1 MLLQQFQQ
9 YIKEQFHVHTNN
21 AKLILAVSGG
31 IDSVVLTDLVYKTG
45 FDFMIV
51 HCNFQ
56 LRGEESERDEKFVRA
71 LQNKYEKE
79 VLVKRFDTK
88 EYASQ
93 NKTSIQEA
101 ARELRYNWFEELVN
115 GQCLPAGQA
124 GSMVNDRAEKNI
136 HHSPLTIYIVTAH
149 HANDNIETLL
159 INFFRGTGI
168 SGLHGIPSKQG
179 KIIRPLLFAKRE
191 EITAYAKENNLQ
203 WVEDT
208 SNLSDKYTRNF
219 FRLQL
224 IPAIKEVFPNA
235 EDNLLHNIERFKE
248 VETLYQQAIQQ
259 HLKKLIEQKENEIHI
274 PVLKLQKSESINT
287 IIWEI
292 IKEYNFH
299 AAQVEEVKKL
309 FNAENGS
316 YIASDSHRI
325 IKNRNWL
332 IIAPLQ
338 TEETQNILI
347 EENDK
352 KVKFENGILEF
363 EKLQTTNYKLQT
375 TNLIASLDAKQ
386 IKFPLLLR
394 KWKQGDYFYPLGMQ
408 NLPAGRRGKK
418 KLSKFF
424 IDQKLSKTEK
434 EKVWVIEMNKK
445 ILWVIGYRIDDRFK
459 ITNNTKEVL
468 RITFNNKN

>member
-235 EDNLLHNIERFKE
+235 EDNLLHNIERLKE

-259 HLKKLIEQKENEIHI
+259 HLKKLIEQKANEIHI

-316 YIASDSHRI
+316 YIASDSH
-325 IKNRNWL
+325 
-332 IIAPLQ
+332 P
-338 TEETQNILI
+338 
-347 EENDK
+347 
-352 KVKFENGILEF
+352 
-363 EKLQTTNYKLQT
+363 
-375 TNLIASLDAKQ
+375 NLIASLDAKQ